1 MLINRLVSCVMNDV
15 SQGSVLFHIFIN
27 DLENIDTMLT
37 GFRDHAKLGRI
48 ANMSEDKSECKTD
61 TGE

>member
-1 MLINRLVSCVMNDV
+1 MNDV